1 MPLETRI
8 RWLKSAS
15 VITVGFGLLL
25 AMAAIP
31 ALSGPTQFL
40 LDLIYFPVDGAQA
53 VDSSAARLLNAITG
67 GLMTGLGVMTF
78 LIADELLP
86 REPALAR
93 RILLAGIGT
102 WFVVDSSM
110 SIAAGAPLNA
120 AFNTGF
126 LLMFFL
132 PVWKP
137 VVGSREPGR
146 A

>member
-1 MPLETRI
+1 MTVDSRI
-8 RWLKSAS
+8 RWLKIAS

-25 AMAAIP
+25 AVAAIP
-31 ALSGPTQFL
+31 AMGGPAEFL
-40 LDLIYFPVDGAQA
+40 LDLVYFPVDGTQT

-78 LIADELLP
+78 LIADELMP

-93 RILLAGIGT
+93 RILLAGIGA
-102 WFVVDSSM
+102 WYLIDSSM

-120 AFNTGF
+120 VFNTGF

-137 VVGSREPGR
+137 LVGARELGTS
-146 A
+146 

>member
-1 MPLETRI
+1 MSLDTRI
-8 RWLKSAS
+8 RWLKFAAA
-15 VITVGFGLLL
+15 ITFGFGLLH

-31 ALSGPTQFL
+31 AFISPVQVL
-40 LDLIYFPVDGAQA
+40 LDLAYFPVDGGQA
-53 VDSSAARLLNAITG
+53 IDYPAARLLNAITG

-78 LIADELLP
+78 LIAGELLP

-93 RILLAGIGT
+93 RILLAGIGA
-102 WFVVDSSM
+102 WFLVDSSM

-126 LLMFFL
+126 LLLFYVPL
-132 PVWKP
+132 WKP
-137 VVGSREPGR
+137 FDTAPGLTT

>member
-1 MPLETRI
+1 
-8 RWLKSAS
+8 
-15 VITVGFGLLL
+15 
-25 AMAAIP
+25 MAAIP

-126 LLMFFL
+126 LLM
-132 PVWKP
+132 
-137 VVGSREPGR
+137 EM
-146 A
+146 

>member
-1 MPLETRI
+1 MSLDTRI
-8 RWLKSAS
+8 RLLKIAS
-15 VITVGFGLLL
+15 VLTLGFGLLL

-31 ALSGPTQFL
+31 ALSGPTEFL
-40 LDLIYFPVDGAQA
+40 LDLIYFPVDGGQA
-53 VDSSAARLLNAITG
+53 VDSQAARLLNAITG

-78 LIADELLP
+78 LIAGELLP

-93 RILLAGIGT
+93 RILLAGIGA
-102 WFVVDSSM
+102 WFLVDSSM

-126 LLMFFL
+126 LLLFYVPL
-132 PVWKP
+132 WKP
-137 VVGSREPGR
+137 IDAAPGLTT